1 MTHERQEEMSMRIR
15 PLVFTIV
22 LAMALA
28 ACGSDDGTS
37 STTTGDDTGA
47 TGAPTAT
54 TAPDDDAGTTTAAE
68 MDGVHTAENDLGS
81 VLVDGDGFT
90 LYVFTNDT
98 DGTSTCNDACADVWP
113 PVPADTAIGS
123 ELDTAMFG
131 TTTRDDGSEQ
141 LTVNGMPLYLYTPD
155 TAPGETNGQG
165 LNGVWFVVD
174 GSGSMIEAAAD
185 DAKLI
190 DYGY

>member
-1 MTHERQEEMSMRIR
+1 MRIR

-22 LAMALA
+22 LALVLA

-37 STTTGDDTGA
+37 STTTGGDTGT

-54 TAPDDDAGTTTAAE
+54 TSPDEGSETTTAAE
-68 MDGVHTAENDLGS
+68 MSGIHATDTDLGS
-81 VLVDGDGFT
+81 ILVDTDGFT

-98 DGTSTCNDACADVWP
+98 DGTSTCNDACADLWP
-113 PVPADTAIGS
+113 PIPADTAIGS
-123 ELDTAMFG
+123 DLDSAMFG
-131 TTTRDDGSEQ
+131 TTTRADGSEQ

-155 TAPGETNGQG
+155 TQPGDTNGQG